1 MAQDKQLDGM
11 TVAIVVS
18 DLFEQVELTEPK
30 RALEAAGA
38 KPVILS
44 PKGPWIHGMHHDK
57 RGDKFQVDADLE
69 HAEPTEYDG
78 VVLPGGTFNAD
89 ELRMNVAAQRF
100 VQAMHEGNK
109 PIAVICHGAWL
120 LVSAGIVQ
128 GRLVTSWPSLR
139 DDIRNAGGTW
149 VDRDVVVD
157 GHWVSSRK
165 PADLPVFTRELIAA
179 LARAPETVP
188 PMPLAG

>member
-1 MAQDKQLDGM
+1 MAHDRQLDGM

-69 HAEPTEYDG
+69 HADPTEYDG
-78 VVLPGGTFNAD
+78 V
-89 ELRMNVAAQRF
+89 
-100 VQAMHEGNK
+100 
-109 PIAVICHGAWL
+109 VICHGAWL

-128 GRLVTSWPSLR
+128 GRLVTSWPSLQ

-157 GHWVSSRK
+157 GHWISSRK
-165 PADLPVFTRELIAA
+165 PADLPVFTQELVAA
-179 LARAPETVP
+179 LARAPEIVP